1 MRSKCANLESRSRKY
16 EIQSIAVQKARL
28 AATQRNAAA
37 AEGDLGRI
45 QLFQKHRASVR
56 RGGRSEVRDYYEK
69 FVNVQRRLMIPFM
82 IYHNSIVTPLIM
94 WPHPIRRNLLLSLL
108 LKATFSFRFVQ
119 TGLFRATLMVR

>member
-1 MRSKCANLESRSRKY
+1 
-16 EIQSIAVQKARL
+16 
-28 AATQRNAAA
+28 
-37 AEGDLGRI
+37 
-45 QLFQKHRASVR
+45 
-56 RGGRSEVRDYYEK
+56 
-69 FVNVQRRLMIPFM
+69 MIPFM